1 MITIKTI
8 SEMQAFSSEL
18 RENGEK
24 ISFVPTMG
32 ALHEGHLELVKKAY
46 ELACSVVVSIFVNP
60 AQFGKNEDFS
70 RYPRDLDGDMKK
82 IGQAWIDAGAG
93 KEPVIFFPQ
102 ADEIY
107 PKGYETYVSLERLS
121 EHLCGLTRHGHF
133 RGVATVVLKLF
144 NIVQPHFAVFG
155 EKDFQQIQVIKKMVR
170 DLNVPVEI
178 IPYPTVREP
187 DGLAMSSRNQYL
199 TPDERK
205 RAAVIYAQLK
215 KAGERLLGEKSSI
228 EAIVKSCI
236 LEIESVGGIV
246 EYFEVC
252 DKETLKSLEEFKGGA
267 VIAVAARFGATRLI
281 DNIIV

>member
-1 MITIKTI
+1 
-8 SEMQAFSSEL
+8 L